1 MRINF
6 AELKRQE
13 NLYRQEYEKTVMRV
27 LDSGWYI
34 LGDELKK
41 FERNYAKYIGVKH
54 CIGVGNGLDALK
66 LALCSLDIG
75 DGDEVIVQANTFIA
89 TALAVSEVG
98 ATPVFVDCDHYF
110 GIDPQTIVS
119 AITKN
124 TKAIMVVHLY
134 GQPCDM
140 DAIMDISDRYHIK
153 VIEDCSQCHGA
164 MYKEKKCGTF
174 GELAC
179 FSFYPMKPI
188 GAFGDAGAV
197 VTNKDFL
204 AEKIRMLRN
213 YGSKEKYKH
222 EMIGVNSRMDE
233 IQAAVLGVSLK
244 HAEEGNMKRMKIAE
258 QYQQGIRNK
267 KVMIPKVRM
276 NTKHVY
282 HVFPVLCKERD
293 HLQKYLESACI
304 MTQIHYPVPCHLAGC
319 YKNLNC
325 SNGDMSKAEQFSNQE
340 LSLPIYVGLTE
351 EEVEYVIDIINKF

>member
-13 NLYRQEYEKTVMRV
+13 NLYKQEYEKTVMRV

-351 EEVEYVIDIINKF
+351 EEVEIGRAHV

>member
-13 NLYRQEYEKTVMRV
+13 NLYKQEYEKTVMRV

>member
-13 NLYRQEYEKTVMRV
+13 NLYKQEYEKTVMRV

-319 YKNLNC
+319 YKNLN
-325 SNGDMSKAEQFSNQE
+325 
-340 LSLPIYVGLTE
+340 YW
-351 EEVEYVIDIINKF
+351 IIRLLDC

>member
-1 MRINF
+1 
-6 AELKRQE
+6 
-13 NLYRQEYEKTVMRV
+13 
-27 LDSGWYI
+27 
-34 LGDELKK
+34 
-41 FERNYAKYIGVKH
+41 
-54 CIGVGNGLDALK
+54 
-66 LALCSLDIG
+66 
-75 DGDEVIVQANTFIA
+75 
-89 TALAVSEVG
+89 
-98 ATPVFVDCDHYF
+98 
-110 GIDPQTIVS
+110 
-119 AITKN
+119 
-124 TKAIMVVHLY
+124 
-134 GQPCDM
+134 
-140 DAIMDISDRYHIK
+140 MDISDRYHIK